1 MTDSA
6 LASLLFLQLACILLV
21 CRGLGWIASR
31 VRQPQ
36 VIAEMVAGFLLGPS
50 FLGWLAPGVQAHL
63 FPAEARPVLFV
74 TSQVGLVLYM
84 FCVGLE
90 FRVDLVSRYRRRA
103 LSVSAAGIAVP
114 FVLGAMLAL
123 VMLDRGGFFTD
134 HVRPVQA
141 VLFLGAAMSIT
152 AFPVLARIISER
164 GIAGT
169 TVGSLALTAGAVDDA
184 AAWVI
189 LACALS
195 SFNANTAF
203 ALAAAGGGLAYA
215 GIVFLVVRPFLVRM
229 AAGAERRDS
238 VSVPMLGTI
247 LALVAFGAWFTD
259 AVGIYSVFG
268 AFLLGSSV
276 PRGVLSRELRRLIE
290 PLTTSLLVPL
300 FFVYSGLNTQLTLVN
315 SAGLLLMTALVFVTA
330 CVGKGLACWG
340 AARMTG
346 ATSRESLAVAT
357 LMNARG
363 MVELILINIGFQRGL
378 ITPTLF
384 TILFLMALGTTLMT
398 GPLFSLVWEREHDSL
413 GIAAGQEQPA
423 SNP

>member
-1 MTDSA
+1 MTDSS
-6 LASLLFLQLACILLV
+6 LAALLFLQLACILAA
-21 CRGLGWIASR
+21 CRGLGWLAYR

-50 FLGWLAPGVQAHL
+50 FLGWLAPGFQTSL
-63 FPAEARPVLFV
+63 FPVASRQVLFV

-90 FRVDLVSRYRRRA
+90 FRVDLVSRHRRRA
-103 LSVSAAGIAVP
+103 LSLSAAGIAVP
-114 FVLGAMLAL
+114 FGLGAALAL
-123 VMLDRGGFFTD
+123 LMLGRGGFFTD
-134 HVRPVQA
+134 HVTPVQA
-141 VLFLGAAMSIT
+141 ALFLGAAMSIT

-169 TVGSLALTAGAVDDA
+169 TVGTLALTAGAVDDA

-195 SFNANTAF
+195 SFNANATF
-203 ALAAAGGGLAYA
+203 ALAAVLGAVVYAVFVFVGL
-215 GIVFLVVRPFLVRM
+215 RPFLLRL
-229 AAGAERRDS
+229 AAAVERRDTLTL
-238 VSVPMLGTI
+238 PMLGTM
-247 LALVAFGAWFTD
+247 LALVALGAWFTD

-268 AFLLGSSV
+268 AFLLGASV
-276 PRGVLSRELRRLIE
+276 PRGALSRELRRHIE

-315 SAGLLLMTALVFVTA
+315 STGLALMAALVFVTA
-330 CVGKGLACWG
+330 CLGKGLACWG
-340 AARMTG
+340 AARLTG

-384 TILFLMALGTTLMT
+384 TILVLMAIGTTLMT
-398 GPLFSLVWEREHDSL
+398 GPLFSLVWEAEGESLHVASGREQ
-413 GIAAGQEQPA
+413 AALD
-423 SNP
+423 